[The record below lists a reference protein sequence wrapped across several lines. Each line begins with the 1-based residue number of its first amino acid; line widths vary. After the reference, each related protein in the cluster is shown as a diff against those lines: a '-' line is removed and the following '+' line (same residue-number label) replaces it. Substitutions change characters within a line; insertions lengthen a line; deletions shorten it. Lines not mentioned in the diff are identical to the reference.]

1 MDNHSDHGPAPG
13 SGRDGR
19 LGDLTV
25 VPDMVDRLRAAGLSS
40 LDALFRVVPDKVLN
54 KPGLSPWRERVRI
67 ALPGEKGM
75 ENCAS
80 RGVAYLKRY
89 TRPPRRAYR
98 GLKSSHPRFQSLA
111 AMEWAW
117 LKLLQQADIP
127 APRPI
132 AFGEE
137 LRGFRETRSAL
148 LIAAVPGDSLERIAP
163 RLKPRDRARILKLL
177 NATAALV
184 ARFHGLG
191 LVHRDL
197 YLAHIFSDEASDS
210 AGPPSLHLI
219 DAARIFRPGI
229 MPRRWIAKDL
239 AALAYS
245 TPRALVSTI
254 DRARWLRSYLG
265 TRSLGREGRRLWYH
279 VDGKVRRIARHD
291 QRRRAR
297 LAKGAATALEPQA

>member
-1 MDNHSDHGPAPG
+1 MDDHSHHGPAPG
-13 SGRDGR
+13 SRGEDR

-25 VPDMVDRLRAAGLSS
+25 VPDMVDRLRASGLTS
-40 LDALFRVVPDKVLN
+40 LDALFRVVPDQVLD
-54 KPGLSPWRERVRI
+54 KPGLAPWRERLRI
-67 ALPGEKGM
+67 TLPGGPELESSM
-75 ENCAS
+75 PP
-80 RGVAYLKRY
+80 VTAYLKRY
-89 TRPPRRAYR
+89 SQPPRRAYR
-98 GLKSSHPRFQSLA
+98 GLRTPHPRYRSLA

-117 LKLLQQADIP
+117 LRLLQKAGIP
-127 APRPI
+127 APMPI

-137 LRGFRETRSAL
+137 MRGLWETRSAL

-163 RLKPRDRARILKLL
+163 RLEPRDRARIRKLL
-177 NATAALV
+177 DTVAALV

-197 YLAHIFSDEASDS
+197 YLAHIFADGIADS
-210 AGPPSLHLI
+210 NGSPRLHLI
-219 DAARIFRPGI
+219 DAARLFRPTI
-229 MPRRWIAKDL
+229 LRRRWIAKDL

-245 TPRALVSTI
+245 TPRVLVSMI

-265 TRSLGREGRRLWYH
+265 TRRLGRDGRRLWYH

-297 LAKGAATALEPQA
+297 LAKKTASAPEVRT

>member
-1 MDNHSDHGPAPG
+1 MDNHSDHGATPG
-13 SGRDGR
+13 SGGDGR

-25 VPDMVDRLRAAGLSS
+25 VPDMVDQLRAAGLTS
-40 LDALFRVVPDKVLN
+40 LDALFRVAPDQVLN
-54 KPGLSPWRERVRI
+54 KPGLSVWRERLRI
-67 ALPGEKGM
+67 TLPDSSGRQP
-75 ENCAS
+75 S
-80 RGVAYLKRY
+80 TPPLTAYLKRY
-89 TRPPRRAYR
+89 IRPPRRAYR
-98 GLKSSHPRFQSLA
+98 GLKSPHPRYRSLA

-117 LKLLQQADIP
+117 LHVLQQSGFP
-127 APRPI
+127 APLPI

-137 LRGFRETRSAL
+137 MRGPRETRSAL
-148 LIAAVPGDSLERIAP
+148 LIAAVPGESLERLAP
-163 RLKPRDRARILKLL
+163 TLESRDRTRILALL
-177 NATAALV
+177 NPVAELV

-197 YLAHIFSDEASDS
+197 YLAHIFADEASDS
-210 AGPPSLHLI
+210 KGPPSLHLI

-229 MPRRWIAKDL
+229 MPRRWIAKDI

-265 TRSLGREGRRLWYH
+265 TRRLGREGRRLWYH

-291 QRRRAR
+291 QRRRTR
-297 LAKGAATALEPQA
+297 LANGAASGVEPWT